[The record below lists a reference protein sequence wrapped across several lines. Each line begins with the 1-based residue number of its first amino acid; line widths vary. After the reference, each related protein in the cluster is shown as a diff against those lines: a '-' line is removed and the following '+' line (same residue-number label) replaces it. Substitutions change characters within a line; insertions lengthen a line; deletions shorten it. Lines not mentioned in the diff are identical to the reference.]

1 MKKIEK
7 IEILGPGCPKC
18 NLLVDNVKKA
28 LQETGLA
35 AEVVK
40 ITDINEMIARGVMFT
55 PGLIIDG
62 RIASQGKSLNIDQL
76 KDILT
81 KDTKEEK

>member
-1 MKKIEK
+1 MKK

-18 NLLVDNVKKA
+18 NALMDNVKKV

-40 ITDINEMIARGVMFT
+40 ITDIKEMITKGVMFT